1 MPVTPISGHIP
12 REVVVL
18 TDRLVVIDG
27 HAIANRAFYAMP
39 LLTNAEG
46 EYTNAVYGFTL
57 MLLKIIKDLSPTHMA
72 VAFDSSAP
80 TFRHERFGEYKA
92 QRKGMPDELRPQIQL
107 IKDLVSA
114 FGIAA
119 YEKDGF
125 EADDVIGTLAAKVS
139 EGPDG
144 LPVVIV
150 TGDRDALQL
159 TSDRVSVLITRKGV
173 TDLDEYD
180 RDVIREKYGLEPKQ
194 LVDVKALMGDSSDN
208 VPGVPGIGE
217 KTALKIIQDF
227 GDLETAIERVDEV
240 TPKRARNALAEN
252 AELARES
259 RLLVEIR
266 KDVPVDIDVESL
278 RIDGFDRQ
286 SISAFF
292 RKMGFKSIMRRIE
305 ELPEKEGGTGSSEE
319 AQPDPEGEEQTGE
332 AEVSHVTPECLVAD
346 LEELRA
352 VVSEIVSS
360 KAPVAVDLL
369 LNHVEPMQAELVGVS
384 LFSRGLERSLYVP
397 VASSVDRPNEARP
410 RCEAILGVLKPLLED
425 EAVRKYMNQA
435 KQQIAFVLRH
445 GISFRGLWFDTAIAA
460 YLLDPDSSSYSLA
473 DLLYR
478 YTNDCFVPDSI
489 LFGKGS
495 KTPEY
500 HAIEEVPAEEVAC
513 RYARAVGEIPRLAEV
528 LGSRMNEMGMDS
540 LWRNIE
546 LPLVEVLARMEVA
559 GVKVDTDRLNELS
572 DAMGQQI
579 ASLESEIYSLA
590 GQEFNINSPK
600 QLATVLFEDLGL
612 PAVKKTKTG
621 YSTDQEVL
629 ETLAPMHRICRAIL
643 DYRALVKL
651 KGTYADALPA
661 LVNKETGRI
670 HTSFNQTVTSTGRLS
685 STNPNLQ
692 NIPVRTE
699 AGKMIREVFVPGDG
713 FDYILGADYSQIELR
728 VLAHMSEDE
737 ALIDAFRHD
746 EDIHAKT
753 ASEVFSIP
761 IEWVT
766 AEHRNQA
773 KAVNFGIIYGI
784 SDYGLSRNLGIPV
797 GEAKR
802 YIDGYFRLYK
812 GVKRFMD
819 ESVARAH
826 RDGYVTTLFGRRRYL
841 PEVNSRNVAR
851 RKFAERTAM
860 NTPIQGTAADIIK
873 AAMVKLDREIRSRG
887 LRSQMLLQV
896 HDELVFEVVEDELE
910 EMTSLVRQAMES
922 AADLKVPLK
931 VDVNVGHNW
940 LEVK

>member
-1 MPVTPISGHIP
+1 MAKK
-12 REVVVL
+12 
-18 TDRLVVIDG
+18 LVVIDG

-46 EYTNAVYGFTL
+46 EYTNAVYGFAMML
-57 MLLKIIKDLSPTHMA
+57 MKIIKDLEPTHMA

-80 TFRHERFGEYKA
+80 TFRHERFDQYKA

-114 FGIAA
+114 FGIVA
-119 YEKDGF
+119 YEQEGF
-125 EADDVIGTLAAKVS
+125 EADDLIGTLATRAS
-139 EGPDG
+139 DGPDG

-150 TGDRDALQL
+150 TGDRDVLQL
-159 TSDRVSVLITRKGV
+159 TSDKVSALITRKGV

-180 RDVIREKYGLEPKQ
+180 RDVVRDKYGLDPEQ
-194 LVDVKALMGDSSDN
+194 LIDVKALMGDSSDN
-208 VPGVPGIGE
+208 IPGVPGIGE
-217 KTALKIIQDF
+217 KTALKIIQGF

-240 TPKRARNALAEN
+240 TPTRARNALAKNVEQ
-252 AELARES
+252 ARES
-259 RLLVEIR
+259 RLLVQIR
-266 KDVPVDIDVESL
+266 RDVPLDMDIESL
-278 RIDGFDRQ
+278 RVLGFDRQ
-286 SISAFF
+286 SITSLF
-292 RKMGFKSIMRRIE
+292 RKMGFKSILRRIE
-305 ELPEKEGGTGSSEE
+305 ELPEKRGGTRADGT
-319 AQPDPEGEEQTGE
+319 AHPDAAAGGGRTDEIK
-332 AEVSHVTPECLVAD
+332 ASHMTPECSIAD
-346 LEELRA
+346 LEELRG
-352 VVSEIVSS
+352 VVSRIVS
-360 KAPVAVDLL
+360 AGDPIAVDLL
-369 LNHVEPMQAELVGVS
+369 LNHTEPMQAELIGIS
-384 LFSRGLERSLYVP
+384 LFSASLDRSLYVP
-397 VASSVDRPNEARP
+397 VANAMDRSNDVQS
-410 RCEAILGVLKPLLED
+410 RCRAVLGILRPLLEG
-425 EAVRKYMNQA
+425 EAIRKHMNQA
-435 KQQIAFVLRH
+435 KQQIAFLLRH
-445 GISFRGLWFDTAIAA
+445 GISFKGLWFDTAIAA

-478 YTNDCFVPDSI
+478 YTSDCFVPDSA

-495 KTPEY
+495 TTPEY
-500 HAIEEVPAEEVAC
+500 HAIEEVPAEDVAC
-513 RYARAVGEIPRLAEV
+513 RYARAIGELLTLAEA
-528 LGSRMNEMGMDS
+528 LDCRMHEMGMDS
-540 LWRNIE
+540 LWRDME
-546 LPLVEVLARMEVA
+546 LPLVEVLARMEVS

-572 DAMGQQI
+572 EAMGQQI
-579 ASLESEIYSLA
+579 GSLESEIYSLA
-590 GQEFNINSPK
+590 GQRFNINSPK

-621 YSTDQEVL
+621 YSTNQEVL
-629 ETLAPMHRICRAIL
+629 ESLAPMHRICRAIL

-661 LVNKETGRI
+661 LVNNETGRI

-699 AGKMIREVFVPGDG
+699 TGKMLREVFVPGGD

-737 ALIDAFRHD
+737 ALVNAFRHD

-766 AEHRNQA
+766 SEQRSQA
-773 KAVNFGIIYGI
+773 KAVNFGIVYGI
-784 SDYGLSRNLGIPV
+784 SDYGLSKNLGIPV

-802 YIDGYFRLYK
+802 YIEGYFRLYK

-819 ESVARAH
+819 ESVASAH
-826 RDGYVTTLFGRRRYL
+826 QDGYVTTLFGRRRYL
-841 PEVNSRNVAR
+841 PELNSRNVAR

-873 AAMVKLDREIRSRG
+873 AAMVKVDREIRSRG
-887 LRSQMLLQV
+887 LRSRMLLQV
-896 HDELVFEVVEDELE
+896 HDELVFEVVQDELE
-910 EMTSLVRQAMES
+910 ELTGLVRQAMES
-922 AADLKVPLK
+922 AANLKVPLK
-931 VDVNVGHNW
+931 VDIHAGHNW